1 MGWGIAQIV
10 LYVVL
15 LALIAKPLGVFMA
28 HVFRGERTFLDP
40 ALKPVERLIY
50 RLCGVDETR
59 EMGVTAYAVSLLV
72 FNLAVLLFM
81 YVILRLQ
88 GHLPF
93 NPAHIPDMSPTVAFN
108 TAISFATNTNWQ
120 VYVPESQVSYLSQML
135 ALAREN
141 FVSAAV
147 GMAVAVAFIRGV
159 TGHSGRHL
167 GNFWVDMTRS
177 FLYVLLPI
185 SIVGGLF
192 LVSQGVVQN
201 LNGPTHAVT
210 VQGTVQT
217 IAQGPFASQE
227 IIKELGTNGGGT
239 YNANSAHPYENPSPL
254 TNFIEDLALLAIPVA
269 LTYTFGRYA
278 GNQRQG
284 WALFAAAMVI
294 LLISVGVMYASE
306 QRGNPILAKAGA
318 TEKLTATQSGGNM
331 EGKEVRFG
339 IADSVLWATTTTDTS
354 CGAVNASHDSL
365 TPLAGMMAMLNIA
378 LGEVVFGGVGVGI
391 MGLLVNAILA
401 VFIAGL
407 MVGRTPEYLGKKIEG
422 REMKLASLAVLYFC
436 VTALGF
442 AALAAVVPA
451 GKDAALNAGP
461 HGLSEILY
469 GTISQTGNNGSAF
482 AGLTASGRFWSTI
495 GGLCMMWGRYFFI
508 IPCLALAGSLAGKK
522 SVPPS
527 PGTFPTTG
535 GIFVVLLVGVIL
547 IVGALTWFPAFAL
560 GPIVEHFL
568 MNAGKLFGG

>member
-10 LYVVL
+10 VYVVL
-15 LALIAKPLGVFMA
+15 LTLIARPLGAYMA
-28 HVFRGERTFLDP
+28 HVFRGERTFMYRIVR
-40 ALKPVERLIY
+40 PVERLTY
-50 RLCGVDETR
+50 RLCGIDETR

-72 FNLAVLLFM
+72 FNLAVLLFI

-88 GHLPF
+88 GHLPL

-108 TAISFATNTNWQ
+108 TAVSFTTNTNWQ
-120 VYVPESQVSYLSQML
+120 VYVPETSVSYLSQML

-141 FVSAAV
+141 FVSGAV
-147 GMAVAVAFIRGV
+147 GMAAGIAFIRGI
-159 TGHSGRHL
+159 TRRSGREL

-177 FLYVLLPI
+177 ILYVLLPI
-185 SIVGGLF
+185 SIIGGLF

-201 LNGPTHAVT
+201 FNGPTHVVT
-210 VQGTVQT
+210 VQGAVQT

-227 IIKELGTNGGGT
+227 IIKELGNNGGGS

-254 TNFIEDLALLAIPVA
+254 TNMVEMLALLAIPVS
-269 LTYTFGRYA
+269 LTYTFGRFA

-284 WALFAAAMVI
+284 WAVFAAAMVI
-294 LLISVGVMYASE
+294 LLMGVTVIYANE
-306 QRGNPILAKAGA
+306 QKGNPILTKLGA
-318 TEKLTATQSGGNM
+318 NQALTSTQAGGNM

-339 IADSVLWATTTTDTS
+339 IADSSLFANVTTDTS
-354 CGAVNASHDSL
+354 TGAVNTGHDSL
-365 TPLAGMMAMLNIA
+365 TPLAGGTAMLNIA

-436 VTALGF
+436 ITALGF

-451 GKDAALNAGP
+451 GKDAVLNHGP

-469 GTISQTGNNGSAF
+469 ATLSQTGNNGSAF
-482 AGLTASGRFWSTI
+482 AGLTASGRFWSTV

-508 IPCLALAGSLAGKK
+508 VPCLALAGSLAGKK
-522 SVPPS
+522 TVPPS

-547 IVGALTWFPAFAL
+547 IVGALTYFPALAL

-568 MNAGKLFGG
+568 MYAGKLFG

>member
-10 LYVVL
+10 VYVVL
-15 LALIAKPLGVFMA
+15 LTLIAKPLGTYMA
-28 HVFRGERTFLDP
+28 HVFRGEHTFMDRVVR
-40 ALKPVERLIY
+40 PVERLTY
-50 RLCGVDETR
+50 RLCGIDETR
-59 EMGVTAYAVSLLV
+59 EMGVTGYAVSLLV
-72 FNLAVLLFM
+72 FNLAVLVFIYL
-81 YVILRLQ
+81 ILRLQ
-88 GHLPF
+88 GHLPL

-108 TAISFATNTNWQ
+108 TAVSFTTNTNWQ
-120 VYVPESQVSYLSQML
+120 VYVPETAVSYLSQML

-147 GMAVAVAFIRGV
+147 GMAVAVAFIRGI
-159 TGHSGRHL
+159 TRHSGREL

-185 SIVGGLF
+185 SIIGGLF

-227 IIKELGTNGGGT
+227 IIKELGTNGGGS
-239 YNANSAHPYENPSPL
+239 YNANSSHPYENPSPL
-254 TNFIEDLALLAIPVA
+254 TNLIEMLAILAIPVS
-269 LTYTFGRYA
+269 LTYTFGRFA

-284 WALFAAAMVI
+284 WALFAAAMAIMLMGVA
-294 LLISVGVMYASE
+294 VMYASE
-306 QRGNPILAKAGA
+306 QKGNPILAKLGA
-318 TEKLTATQSGGNM
+318 NEALTSTQSGGNM
-331 EGKEVRFG
+331 EGKEARFG
-339 IADSVLWATTTTDTS
+339 IADSVLFANVTTDTS
-354 CGAVNASHDSL
+354 TGAVNNSHDSL
-365 TPLAGMMAMLNIA
+365 TPLAGGTAMLNIA

-422 REMKLASLAVLYFC
+422 REMKLATLAVLYFC

-451 GKDAALNAGP
+451 GKDAVLNSGP

-469 GTISQTGNNGSAF
+469 GTISQTGNNGSAM

-495 GGLCMMWGRYFFI
+495 GGLAMMWGRYFFI

-522 SVPPS
+522 TVPPS

-547 IVGALTWFPAFAL
+547 IVGALTYFPALAL

-568 MNAGKLFGG
+568 MYAGKLFG

>member
-10 LYVVL
+10 VYVVL
-15 LALIAKPLGVFMA
+15 LALMAKPLGAFMA
-28 HVFRGERTFLDP
+28 HVFKGERTFLDP
-40 ALKPVERLIY
+40 VCKPVERFIY
-50 RLCGVDETR
+50 RVCGVDETR

-72 FNLAVLLFM
+72 FNLAVLLLI
-81 YVILRLQ
+81 YVVLRLQ
-88 GHLPF
+88 GHLPL
-93 NPAHIPDMSPTVAFN
+93 NPAHVPDMSPTVAFN
-108 TAISFATNTNWQ
+108 TAISFTTNTNWQ
-120 VYVPESQVSYLSQML
+120 VYVPETQVSYFTQMF

-147 GMAVAVAFIRGV
+147 GMAVAIAFIRGV

-185 SIVGGLF
+185 SIIGGLF

-227 IIKELGTNGGGT
+227 IIKELGTNGGGS

-284 WALFAAAMVI
+284 WALFAAAMAI
-294 LLISVGVMYASE
+294 LLMSVAVMYASE
-306 QRGNPILAKAGA
+306 QKGNPILAKLGA
-318 TEKLTATQSGGNM
+318 NEKLTSTQAGGNM

-354 CGAVNASHDSL
+354 CGAVNAAHDSL
-365 TPLAGMMAMLNIA
+365 TPLAGGAAMLNIA
-378 LGEVVFGGVGVGI
+378 LGEVIFGGVGVGI

-422 REMKLASLAVLYFC
+422 REMKLALLAVLYFC

-547 IVGALTWFPAFAL
+547 IVGALTWFPALAL
-560 GPIVEHFL
+560 GPIVEHYL
-568 MNAGKLFGG
+568 MYAGKLFG

>member
-1 MGWGIAQIV
+1 MGWGILQIIV
-10 LYVVL
+10 YVVL
-15 LALIAKPLGVFMA
+15 LALIAKPLGAYMF
-28 HVFRGERTFLDP
+28 HVFRGERTFLH
-40 ALKPVERLIY
+40 PVIRPIERLTY
-50 RLCGVDETR
+50 RLCGIDETR
-59 EMGVTAYAVSLLV
+59 EMGVVAYAVSMLV
-72 FNLAVLLFM
+72 FNLAIVAFL

-88 GHLPF
+88 GHLPL

-108 TAISFATNTNWQ
+108 TSISFTTNTNWQ
-120 VYVPESQVSYLSQML
+120 VYVPESQVSLLTQML

-147 GMAVAVAFIRGV
+147 GMAVAVAFIRGL
-159 TGHSGRHL
+159 TRRSGREL

-177 FLYVLLPI
+177 LLYVLLPI
-185 SIVGGLF
+185 SILGTLV

-201 LNGPTHAVT
+201 LNAPTKVST
-210 VQGTVQT
+210 VQGITQT

-227 IIKELGTNGGGT
+227 IIKELGTNGGGS
-239 YNANSAHPYENPSPL
+239 YNANSAHPYENPTPFS
-254 TNFIEDLALLAIPVA
+254 NFFEDLCLLAIPVA

-294 LLISVGVMYASE
+294 LLMSVATMYWSE
-306 QRGNPILAKAGA
+306 QRGNPILTKLGA
-318 TEKLTATQSGGNM
+318 NQALTSAQSGGNM

-339 IADSVLWATTTTDTS
+339 ISASVLWATTTTDTS
-354 CGAVNASHDSL
+354 CGAVNTGHDSL
-365 TPLAGMMAMLNIA
+365 TPIAGMWAMLNIA

-391 MGLLVNAILA
+391 MGLLINAILA

-422 REMKLASLAVLYFC
+422 REMKLAVLAVLYFC

-451 GKDAALNAGP
+451 GKDAALNPGP

-482 AGLTASGRFWSTI
+482 AGLTASGRFCSTI

-508 IPCLALAGSLAGKK
+508 IPCLALASSLAGKK

-535 GIFVVLLVGVIL
+535 GIFVALLVGVIL

-560 GPIVEHFL
+560 GPIVEQFL
-568 MNAGKLFGG
+568 MNAGKLFG